1 MGLDVVVMNSE
12 TNSEDS
18 YRTEDKEPV
27 VGCRRGHINT

>member
-18 YRTEDKEPV
+18 YRTEDKNPWLV
-27 VGCRRGHINT
+27 AVGGI